1 MRWPLQPL
9 QPLQTTQ
16 LQPPFGPSVDSL
28 CHPWFTTTHL
38 SYRCPIFET
47 SATAFC
53 GTTGISTVCPIYN
66 HICIYHLYIYIYIII
81 YYGHV
86 YHNNILAMYITTTK
100 NLKTRRVLGTI
111 SGPVISSGA
120 TDPPASVRIRR
131 WLVVLRRPLGY
142 DESQKFW
149 KVNHWKSQSI
159 LNVDLFDKC
168 VEGW

>member
-1 MRWPLQPL
+1 MRWPLQTL
-9 QPLQTTQ
+9 QPLQKTQ

-53 GTTGISTVCPIYN
+53 GTTGISTVSIY
-66 HICIYHLYIYIYIII
+66 IYISSLYIYIYIHNYILWPCI
-81 YYGHV
+81 SQQHSGHV
-86 YHNNILAMYITTTK
+86 YHNNQ
-100 NLKTRRVLGTI
+100 NLKTRR
-111 SGPVISSGA
+111 GPYQAQWFQVELLTHLQVCELVDGLLSWGA
-120 TDPPASVRIRR
+120 PGIWWKP
-131 WLVVLRRPLGY
+131 
-142 DESQKFW
+142 EFW

-159 LNVDLFDKC
+159 LNVGLFDKC

>member
-16 LQPPFGPSVDSL
+16 LQPPFGPSVDLL

-66 HICIYHLYIYIYIII
+66 HICIYHLYIYIHNYILWPCISQQHS
-81 YYGHV
+81 GHV
-86 YHNNILAMYITTTK
+86 YHNNQKLENQA
-100 NLKTRRVLGTI
+100 RLGDHIRPSHFKWSYWPTCKCAN
-111 SGPVISSGA
+111 SSMA
-120 TDPPASVRIRR
+120 CCLEA
-131 WLVVLRRPLGY
+131 PLGY